1 MANNITEKLDN
12 LVSVFEKQR
21 QLFIEKAREE
31 FKTVVKSIFQQIPE
45 IKVVTWVQYTPYFN
59 DGDTCT
65 FSVGDIVFSNIDPS
79 EADLIRWGEYDGD
92 DESVFVYPTWSKE
105 EREKV
110 PLTDEQKAILD
121 SFVDVCSSGAFE
133 DVMLLTFEDHVRV
146 VGTKDGFEV
155 EEYEHD

>member
-1 MANNITEKLDN
+1 M
-12 LVSVFEKQR
+12 
-21 QLFIEKAREE
+21 
-31 FKTVVKSIFQQIPE
+31 
-45 IKVVTWVQYTPYFN
+45 QYTPYFN
-59 DGDTCT
+59 DGDACT
-65 FSVGDIVFSNIDPS
+65 FRVGDIVFSNIDPS
-79 EADLIRWGEYDGD
+79 DVDLIRWGEYDGD